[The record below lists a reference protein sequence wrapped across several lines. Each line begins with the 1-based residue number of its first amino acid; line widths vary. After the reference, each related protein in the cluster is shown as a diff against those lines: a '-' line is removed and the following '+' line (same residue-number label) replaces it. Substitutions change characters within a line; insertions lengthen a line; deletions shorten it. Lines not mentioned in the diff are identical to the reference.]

1 MSFDVL
7 DEHEQGELVQ
17 KWLRENALAI
27 AAGIGL
33 GLVLIFGWQ
42 QWKVHRS
49 TQSAAAAAQYQA
61 LTDAVEAKKPDDALK
76 VADAI
81 RSDYPKST
89 YAVLAALQ
97 QADIAISRND
107 LATASTALDWAQRNA
122 GIDGLRNLVAL
133 RIARVKLAQGDADG
147 ALKLV
152 DGLPKGEF
160 ESIAGELRGDALL
173 KLGRSDDAR
182 AAYQDALSKVS
193 DSAPQGHSV
202 LQMKLD
208 DLGGASPSGSA
219 PTEGKPT
226 S

>member
-1 MSFDVL
+1 MAFDVL

-49 TQSAAAAAQYQA
+49 TQGAAAAAQYQA
-61 LTDAVEAKKPDDALK
+61 LTEAVEAKKPDDALK
-76 VADAI
+76 VAQAI
-81 RSDYPKST
+81 RTDHPKSA

-97 QADIAISRND
+97 QAHIAISKND
-107 LATASTALDWAQRNA
+107 LATALPALEWARQNA
-122 GIDGLRNLVAL
+122 GNESLQNLVAL
-133 RIARVKLAQGDADG
+133 RVARVKLAEGDAD
-147 ALKLV
+147 AAIKLV
-152 DGLPKGEF
+152 DALPAGTF
-160 ESIAGELRGDALL
+160 ETLAGGLRGDALL
-173 KLGRSDDAR
+173 KLGRTEEAR
-182 AAYQDALSKVS
+182 TAYQQALAKAG
-193 DSAPQGHSV
+193 DQAPQGHSV

-208 DLGGASPSGSA
+208 DLGGAAAAPSTTA
-219 PTEGKPT
+219 EKPA

>member
-17 KWLRENALAI
+17 KWLRENAVAI
-27 AAGIGL
+27 ATGIAL
-33 GLVLIFGWQ
+33 GLALIFGWQ

-49 TQSAAAAAQYQA
+49 TQDAAAAAQYQA
-61 LTDAVEAKKPDDALK
+61 LADAVEAKKPDDALK

-81 RSDYPKST
+81 RVDHPKSV

-97 QADIAISRND
+97 QADIAIGKND
-107 LATASTALDWAQRNA
+107 LATASTALEWAKQNA
-122 GIDGLRNLVAL
+122 GIDSLGNLVAL
-133 RIARVKLAQGDADG
+133 RVARVKLAQGDADG

-152 DGLPKGEF
+152 DALPKGDYAAL
-160 ESIAGELRGDALL
+160 AGELRGDALL
-173 KLGRSDDAR
+173 KLGRTDDAR
-182 AAYQDALSKVS
+182 TAYQNALSQGA
-193 DSAPQGHSV
+193 DGAPRPNSV

-208 DLGGASPSGSA
+208 DLGGAAQPA
-219 PTEGKPT
+219 TPNAEKPA